1 MNANLVYKEIVDKN
15 VVTLN
20 SSNSTSSIVASSVIG
35 DFVGA
40 ITTNNL
46 INLTTVLPSSKI
58 ICVNKNQKY

>member
-35 DFVGA
+35 DFVSA

-46 INLTTVLPSSKI
+46 IKLTTVLPSSKI
-58 ICVNKNQKY
+58 TCIK